1 LRILGIS
8 ALYHDSAAVLYVD
21 GELIAASQEERFTR
35 IKHDER
41 FPVNAINFCFEKV
54 SFSIKDIDAIAFYDK
69 PLLKFERILET
80 HLSTV
85 PKGLASFVTSMPIWM
100 KEKMFF
106 KKHLKRELKK
116 VGLIN
121 WKKTELLFPEH
132 HLSHGASAYYPSG
145 FEDAAIVTIDGVG
158 EWATTSISKG
168 IGNQITVLK
177 EIHFPHS
184 LGLLYSAFTSFLGF
198 KVNSGEY
205 KLMGLAPYGNQNSK
219 RTQDFISKI
228 KSKLVS
234 IKADGSFQLNLE
246 YFAFTYSNSM
256 CNYKKW
262 TKIFGLEQRKE
273 LMQIT
278 NSYCDLAFAIQRVT
292 EEIVLGLVKQAKK
305 ITGSENLCLAGGVAL
320 NCVSNGV
327 IRRSNDFQYIYI
339 SPASGDAGGA
349 LGAALAA
356 NHIYYGKMKR
366 GSYSPFS
373 GPSFS
378 KCQIKNELERL
389 NANFKKVEDVC
400 AETASLINA
409 QKVVGWFQDEMEFG
423 PRALGNRSILGD
435 PRNPEMQRRINL
447 KIKFREGFRPFAP
460 SVMRELV
467 SKYFEFEGESPFM
480 LFVHKLKTNLFFDN
494 IPSSIRER
502 LYGKVCDYPAITHV
516 DNSARI
522 QTVSE
527 LDNPK
532 YYSLLKAFYEVSG
545 CGMLV
550 NTSFNVRGE
559 PIVCSPYD
567 AYRCFME
574 TNMDVLAIGD
584 YLLLKE
590 DQPIWEK
597 DKNKFKLD

>member
-1 LRILGIS
+1 MKILGIS

-21 GELIAASQEERFTR
+21 GDLVAAAQEERFTR
-35 IKHDER
+35 IKHDKC

-54 SFSIKDIDAIAFYDK
+54 PFSIREIDAIAFYDK

-85 PKGLASFVTSMPIWM
+85 PKGFVSFVTSMPIWM

-106 KKHLKRELKK
+106 KKHLKTELKK
-116 VGLIN
+116 VGQIN

-158 EWATTSISKG
+158 EWATTSISRG
-168 IGNQITVLK
+168 TGNQITILK

-198 KVNSGEY
+198 KINSGEY
-205 KLMGLAPYGNQNSK
+205 KLMGLAPYGNQNSQ
-219 RTQDFISKI
+219 RTQDFIRII

-234 IKADGSFQLNLE
+234 IKADGSFQLNLK
-246 YFAFTYSNSM
+246 YFAFTYSTST
-256 CNYKKW
+256 CNYNKW
-262 TKIFGLEQRKE
+262 SEIFGLKQRKY
-273 LMQIT
+273 LAPIT
-278 NSYCDLAFAIQRVT
+278 NPYCDLAFAIQRVT
-292 EEIVLGLVKQAKK
+292 EEIMLGLVKQAKK
-305 ITGSENLCLAGGVAL
+305 ITGSKNLCLSGGVAL

-327 IRRSNDFQYIYI
+327 IQRSNDFEKIYI
-339 SPASGDAGGA
+339 QPASGDAGGA

-356 NHIYYGKMKR
+356 NHIFYNKIKR
-366 GSYSPFS
+366 GSYSSFS
-373 GPSFS
+373 GPIFS
-378 KCQIKNELERL
+378 NHQIQNELERL
-389 NANFKKVEDVC
+389 NANFIKVEDVC
-400 AETASLINA
+400 ADTASLINA
-409 QKVVGWFQDEMEFG
+409 QKVVGWFQGEMEFG

-435 PRNPEMQRRINL
+435 PRSSEMQKRINM
-447 KIKFREGFRPFAP
+447 KIKFRESFRPFAP
-460 SVMRELV
+460 SVIRELV
-467 SKYFEFEGESPFM
+467 SGYFEFEGESPYM
-480 LFVHKLKTNLFFDN
+480 LFVHKLKSNLFIDN
-494 IPSSIRER
+494 RSPSIKER
-502 LYGKVCDYPAITHV
+502 LSSKICDYPAITHV

-522 QTVSE
+522 QTVSD

-532 YYSLLKAFYEVSG
+532 YYSLLKAFEKISG

-574 TNMDVLAIGD
+574 TNMDVLAVGD
-584 YLLLKE
+584 YILLKQ
-590 DQPIWEK
+590 DQPIWIKSE
-597 DKNKFKLD
+597 NKFKLD